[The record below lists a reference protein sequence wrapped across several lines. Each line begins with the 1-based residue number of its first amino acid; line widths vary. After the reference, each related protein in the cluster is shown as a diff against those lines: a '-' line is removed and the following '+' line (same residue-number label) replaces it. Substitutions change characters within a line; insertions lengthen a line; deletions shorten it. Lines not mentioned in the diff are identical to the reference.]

1 MLTSYLCVYPLRYDI
16 RLHKSVVFFQL
27 LNMRVQQGEAIINAS
42 VSPIAALT
50 LDNLLSQSN
59 LHAHLAFFLTLCI

>member
-1 MLTSYLCVYPLRYDI
+1 MLTSYLCVSPLRYDI

-27 LNMRVQQGEAIINAS
+27 LNIRVQQGEAIINAS

-59 LHAHLAFFLTLCI
+59 LHAHLAFFLTW